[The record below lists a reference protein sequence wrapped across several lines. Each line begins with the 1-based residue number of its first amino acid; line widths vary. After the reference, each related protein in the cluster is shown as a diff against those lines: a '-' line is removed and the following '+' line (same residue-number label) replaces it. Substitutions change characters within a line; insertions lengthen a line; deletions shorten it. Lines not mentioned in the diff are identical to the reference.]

1 MASLLIG
8 NVDNSA
14 SDDDIR
20 DLLARYG
27 FPPCESIEHMPG
39 DGSRPAVLLR
49 YGDAPA
55 EALRSLQPRLNDLFW
70 RNRKLSV
77 SVFDQRHDGGAA
89 AR

>member
-8 NVDNSA
+8 NVDAGA
-14 SDDDIR
+14 SDDEIR

-49 YGDAPA
+49 YGGAPA
-55 EALRSLQPRLNDLFW
+55 EVLRSLQPRLQDLFW
-70 RNRKLSV
+70 KNRKIQV
-77 SVFDQRHDGGAA
+77 SVFDERHQPGAA
-89 AR
+89 

>member
-8 NVDNSA
+8 NVDNNA

-27 FPPCESIEHMPG
+27 FPPCDSIEHMPG

-49 YGDAPA
+49 YGGAPA
-55 EALRSLQPRLNDLFW
+55 EALRSLQPRLNELFW
-70 RNRKLSV
+70 KNRKIQV
-77 SVFDQRHDGGAA
+77 SVFDQRHDPGAGS
-89 AR
+89 R

>member
-1 MASLLIG
+1 MANLLIG
-8 NVDNSA
+8 NVDSSA

-27 FPPCESIEHMPG
+27 FPPCDSIEHMPG

-55 EALRSLQPRLNDLFW
+55 EALRSLQPRLQDLYW
-70 RNRKLSV
+70 KSRKINV
-77 SVFDQRHDGGAA
+77 SVFEQRHEPGAG
-89 AR
+89 

>member
-8 NVDNSA
+8 NLDSSA

-27 FPPCESIEHMPG
+27 FPPFDSIEHMPG

-49 YGDAPA
+49 YGGAPA

-70 RNRKLSV
+70 RNRKINV
-77 SVFDQRHDGGAA
+77 SVFDERYDGGASSP
-89 AR
+89 